1 MSTKNIDTLTLKV
14 KVTGVEKATKDLEQ
28 LTVRFQELAKID
40 LSGLS
45 TATSSLSTFANVSK
59 SASKGIEKVGDA
71 LTGSL
76 DGLAEK
82 EATIDSASASAEK
95 LNKVLGDTAK
105 KVEKLNSTLGRF
117 AKKLANIMIYRS
129 IRDMIS
135 KIKTAFDTGLKNA
148 YFFANEFIQVLSQPL
163 DLLKTNVMWFTNQ
176 IGATSLAVKKII
188 SDLVESLSNQIMSL
202 LTLFTKFF
210 SALGGN
216 KTYLQAKKN
225 ADVYADSLRGVK
237 KAQLQLL
244 GFDEINNITDKGS
257 GTSSAEDFSKL
268 FEVQQMSTEEFD
280 RFRGIASA
288 IASILGT
295 IVATLTV
302 GKIGEIVSHIGLV
315 LGNMPPNMVKIL
327 KPLGLITGDATLM
340 VGKLALIIAA
350 IGVIA
355 YAFTDLYNNNEDFR
369 NQVDNFLQ
377 IIKDV
382 LSNVG
387 RIIKAIWDIAKP
399 FIGLLVEAVKIVLPI
414 IVRILEVVGGIV
426 DFVLTL
432 AGDLLTGL
440 ASGISYVADFIGD
453 NFKNVKDKVVEWF
466 GEAKDFILELPDKI
480 SEGFKKAIDKIKG
493 WFNDLFGGI
502 TSSKLFTTISNVFG
516 GSKLQTPKAYATGG
530 AISSGQLFIANETAP
545 ELVGNIGNTSAVMNN
560 SQIVEAVSNGVR
572 NAILSANGGGQNIT
586 LNVDGQALFDIIVN
600 RNNST
605 VRQTGMTP
613 LMV

>member
-14 KVTGVEKATKDLEQ
+14 KVTGVDQASKKLGELAQ
-28 LTVRFQELAKID
+28 RFQELAAVD
-40 LSGLS
+40 LGNFKSVAQSLEGIGAL
-45 TATSSLSTFANVSK
+45 AKTSVKSL
-59 SASKGIEKVGDA
+59 EKVLDTLNEGNAKKPDTIEEGANAIKKAGDESDKA
-71 LTGSL
+71 
-76 DGLAEK
+76 K
-82 EATIDSASASAEK
+82 PKIEK
-95 LNKVLGDTAK
+95 LNLALAK
-105 KVEKLNSTLGRF
+105 FV
-117 AKKLANIMIYRS
+117 KKIGNIMIYRS
-129 IRDMIS
+129 IRDLIS
-135 KIKTAFDTGLKNA
+135 NIKKALDTGLKNA
-148 YFFANEFIQVLSQPL
+148 YYFSTEFVRILSDPL
-163 DLLKTNVMWFTNQ
+163 DLLRTNLNWFTNQ
-176 IGATSLAVKKII
+176 LGATSLAIKKIF
-188 SDLVESLSNQIMSL
+188 SDIIESLSNQIMSL

-302 GKIGEIVSHIGLV
+302 GKVGEIVSHIGLV

-440 ASGISYVADFIGD
+440 ASGISYVAEFIGD

-516 GSKLQTPKAYATGG
+516 GSKLQTPKAFATGG

>member
-71 LTGSL
+71 LTETT

-82 EATIDSASASAEK
+82 KATIDSASASADK
-95 LNKVLGDTAK
+95 LNTVLGDTAK
-105 KVEKLNSTLGRF
+105 KVEKLNSTLGKF
-117 AKKLANIMIYRS
+117 TKKLASILIYRT
-129 IRDMIS
+129 IRDMMS
-135 KIKTAFDTGLKNA
+135 KVKEAFDTGLKNA

-176 IGATSLAVKKII
+176 IGATSLAIKKII
-188 SDLVESLSNQIMSL
+188 SDLVETLSNQIMSL

-216 KTYLQAKKN
+216 KTYLQAKKY
-225 ADVYADSLRGVK
+225 ALQYADALKGVK

-244 GFDEINNITDKGS
+244 GFDEINNITDKSS
-257 GTSSAEDFSKL
+257 GTSSQEDFSKM
-268 FEVQQMSTEEFD
+268 FEIQQMSTEEFD

-295 IVATLTV
+295 IIATLTI
-302 GKIGEIVSHIGLV
+302 GKIGEIITFVGTALQ
-315 LGNMPPNMVKIL
+315 NMPPSMVKIL
-327 KPLGLITGDATLM
+327 KPLGLIKGDATLLT
-340 VGKLALIIAA
+340 GKFALILSVVALIGYA
-350 IGVIA
+350 II
-355 YAFTDLYNNNEDFR
+355 DLYNNNEDFR
-369 NQVDNFLQ
+369 ESVKNIWTYLVDALSGLFSFIGKIWNILKPVLD
-377 IIKDV
+377 IVSDV
-382 LSNVG
+382 LGWVIQGLGIVVEGLAEGLAGVVSFANAFTDKLANAIDIVKEKAKEQFENLKQG
-387 RIIKAIWDIAKP
+387 LQDIKEWFENFPENIKAI
-399 FIGLLVEAVKIVLPI
+399 F
-414 IVRILEVVGGIV
+414 
-426 DFVLTL
+426 
-432 AGDLLTGL
+432 
-440 ASGISYVADFIGD
+440 
-453 NFKNVKDKVVEWF
+453 DKVS
-466 GEAKDFILELPDKI
+466 KDIKSTLGAIFNWLTDNVVWRTLSKIL
-480 SEGFKKAIDKIKG
+480 
-493 WFNDLFGGI
+493 
-502 TSSKLFTTISNVFG
+502 G
-516 GSKLQTPKAYATGG
+516 GSTTLKVGSSVKAFATGG

-560 SQIVEAVSNGVR
+560 SQIVEAVSNGVK
-572 NAILSANGGGQNIT
+572 NAILSTNGGGQSIQ